1 MPVKV
6 CPECGA
12 EYLLSVSVCADDGAE
27 LVVSE
32 PDEMEAEVSEEAA
45 VAEDREQAGLTG
57 DDTGKTP
64 DGEQI
69 AYEFEEWDN
78 QSRVLLDQLLEA
90 EGVLRV
96 WEGATLVV
104 RAEDEPRVD
113 ELVEQV
119 EVTNQPTLD
128 PDKEQVVFELEEWPD
143 DKRTALTESL
153 EEAEIAFGFDEN

>member
-12 EYLLSVSVCADDGAE
+12 EYLMSVSVCADDGTE

-32 PDEMEAEVSEEAA
+32 TDEMEAETDEEVALADEREEA
-45 VAEDREQAGLTG
+45 GLVG
-57 DDTGKTP
+57 DDIGKQAE
-64 DGEQI
+64 GEQI

-78 QSRVLLDQLLEA
+78 QSRVLLDQLLEG
-90 EGVLRV
+90 ESIIHV

-104 RAEDEPRVD
+104 RAADEERVD

-119 EVTNQPTLD
+119 EVSNQPTLD
-128 PDKEQVVFELEEWPD
+128 SDKEQVVFELEEWPD
-143 DKRTALTESL
+143 EKRSALTE
-153 EEAEIAFGFDEN
+153 